1 MRLKLLIIG
10 MVMIS
15 ISCTEPTVGQSYGTM
30 SFNFSFSD
38 SSEARLEIQ
47 NRFDKVIIKH
57 DYGKLG
63 PGSYEY
69 VWDGR
74 DAEGVLVQEGLYYG
88 FLRIKIE
95 GDWITYTTGTWV
107 LDPNR

>member
-1 MRLKLLIIG
+1 ML
-10 MVMIS
+10 S
-15 ISCTEPTVGQSYGTM
+15 ISCTEPTVGQSYGSR
-30 SFNFSFSD
+30 SFHFD
-38 SSEARLEIQ
+38 SADSTEASIQIQ

-74 DAEGVLVQEGLYYG
+74 DSEGALVPEGLYFGY
-88 FLRIKIE
+88 LRLKIE
-95 GDWITYTTGTWV
+95 GDWITYTSETWV